1 MSHIVQIQTQVR
13 DRVAVEAACS
23 RLGLAAP
30 VEGTFQLFT
39 NKVSGLSVQLPAWRY
54 PVVCQL
60 ASGELAFDNFQG
72 RWGAQS
78 TLDTFLQ
85 AYAIEKTKL
94 EARKKGY
101 TVHEQPLTDGAIK
114 LTVVMQ
120 NGGAS

>member
-13 DRVAVEAACS
+13 DRIAVEAACR

-39 NKVSGLSVQLPAWRY
+39 NKVTGLSVQLPSWRY

-60 ASGELAFDNFQG
+60 ASGELAFDNYQG
-72 RWGAQS
+72 RWGEQS
-78 TLDTFLQ
+78 FLDNFLQ
-85 AYAIEKTKL
+85 AYAVERTKL

-101 TVHEQPLTDGAIK
+101 SITEQALADGSIK
-114 LTVVMQ
+114 LTVAMQ
-120 NGGAS
+120 GGVA